1 MTSPNSH
8 KGTLFIVSTPIG
20 NLSDMTPRAIDTLKG
35 VDLVASEDTRV
46 SGRLLAHFGI
56 NAAQTSY
63 HDHNERQK
71 APELIERLMSGKSI
85 ALISDA
91 GTPLVSD
98 PGYRLVNAA
107 HSNGIDV
114 VPIPGA
120 SSILAA
126 LVVSGF
132 PNDRFCFEGYLP
144 KSRGKLVTTLARL
157 AGETRT
163 MIFLETTFRV
173 SKSLPVIL
181 EVLGDRE
188 IFIARELTK
197 KFEEK
202 IRGRLSRII
211 PLLQGRSLKG
221 EIVII
226 VHGAEN
232 G

>member
-1 MTSPNSH
+1 
-8 KGTLFIVSTPIG
+8 
-20 NLSDMTPRAIDTLKG
+20 
-35 VDLVASEDTRV
+35 
-46 SGRLLAHFGI
+46 
-56 NAAQTSY
+56 
-63 HDHNERQK
+63 
-71 APELIERLMSGKSI
+71 
-85 ALISDA
+85 
-91 GTPLVSD
+91 
-98 PGYRLVNAA
+98 
-107 HSNGIDV
+107 
-114 VPIPGA
+114 
-120 SSILAA
+120 
-126 LVVSGF
+126 
-132 PNDRFCFEGYLP
+132 
-144 KSRGKLVTTLARL
+144 
-157 AGETRT
+157 